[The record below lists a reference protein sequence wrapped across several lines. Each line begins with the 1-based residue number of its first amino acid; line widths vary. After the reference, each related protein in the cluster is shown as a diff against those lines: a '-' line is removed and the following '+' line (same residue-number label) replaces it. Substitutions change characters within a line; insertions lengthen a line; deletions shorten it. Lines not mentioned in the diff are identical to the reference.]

1 MFQIFEKSKFAAEI
15 GAAVSLAPN
24 GVRVLR
30 SFGFSFEKARAQQLM
45 LWETVDGMT
54 LKQLSA
60 VDFEHAQETYGA
72 PFMSVHRVDLH
83 KELLRLALYDTEGEG
98 IGAGLRL
105 GSPVGDVNTEDGII
119 ELEDGSK
126 HQADLIVAADGLHSI
141 VRSAALKHQSKPTS
155 SGLSAFR
162 FLVPTMKMEEDPTL
176 AHMLKWK
183 VPSCATIIADTTE
196 TVKERHAV
204 WYECQGSVPFS
215 KSPD

>member
-1 MFQIFEKSKFAAEI
+1 MI
-15 GAAVSLAPN
+15 
-24 GVRVLR
+24 
-30 SFGFSFEKARAQQLM
+30 
-45 LWETVDGMT
+45 WETVDGIT

-83 KELLRLALYDTEGEG
+83 KELLRLALHDAEGKG

-105 GSPVGDVNTEDGII
+105 GSPVVGVNIEDGII
-119 ELEDGSK
+119 ELEDSSK

-141 VRSAALKHQSKPTS
+141 VRSAALEHESKPIP

-162 FLVPTMKMEEDPTL
+162 FLVPTKTLEEDPALT
-176 AHMLKWK
+176 HMLKWK
-183 VPSCATIIADTTE
+183 VPLSATILADTTE

-204 WYECQGSVPFS
+204 WYECQG
-215 KSPD
+215 